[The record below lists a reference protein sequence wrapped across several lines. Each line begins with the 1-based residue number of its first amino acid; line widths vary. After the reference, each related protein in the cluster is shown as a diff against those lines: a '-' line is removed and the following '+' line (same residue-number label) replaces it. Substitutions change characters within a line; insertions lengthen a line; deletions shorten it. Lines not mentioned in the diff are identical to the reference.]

1 MIMSNI
7 VSVFMQFCLKFY
19 DKFIKSPLQKKLLGK
34 CGKHVVFRYNK
45 WSNNFTNIYLD
56 DYTQLVD
63 FTFISNGGRLF
74 IKKYS
79 GAPQGFTVVTNI
91 HRRIVGMNIR
101 SVMDCEDQSESE
113 KDVVI
118 EEDVTI
124 GANVTILPG
133 VVVGRGTSIG
143 AGTVLRNST
152 PPYSIVS
159 GNPAKIVG
167 FNYTPE
173 DAIEHEKSLYSEEE
187 RLPLDLLE
195 KNYEKYFLKRLK
207 EIKEFN
213 RL

>member
-1 MIMSNI
+1 MIVNFI
-7 VSVFMQFCLKFY
+7 QFSAKAY
-19 DKFIKSPLQKKLLGK
+19 DKFIKSPLQKRLLGQ
-34 CGKHVVFRYNK
+34 CGKHVVFRQNK
-45 WSNNFTNIYLD
+45 WSNHYENVFLD

-79 GAPQGFTVVTNI
+79 GAPQGFTVVTNL
-91 HRRIVGMNIR
+91 HKRIAGIDIR
-101 SVMDCEDQSESE
+101 QAMDNEDPSVSE
-113 KDVVI
+113 KDVII
-118 EEDVTI
+118 EEEVTI

-143 AGTVLRNST
+143 AGTVLRYST
-152 PPYSIVS
+152 PPYAIVS

-167 FNYTPE
+167 FNFTPE
-173 DAIEHEKSLYSEEE
+173 EIIEHEKSLYSQEE
-187 RLPLDLLE
+187 RLPLELLE
-195 KNYEKYFLKRLK
+195 KNYEKYFLKRLN

>member
-1 MIMSNI
+1 MIA
-7 VSVFMQFCLKFY
+7 KFIQVTVKVY
-19 DKFIKSPLQKKLLGK
+19 DKFIKSPLQKRLLGR

-45 WSNNFTNIYLD
+45 WSNNYEHIFLD

-63 FTFISNGGRLF
+63 FTFISNGGRLY

-79 GAPQGFTVVTNI
+79 GAPQGFTVVTNV
-91 HRRIVGMNIR
+91 HKRVVGTDIR
-101 SVMDCEDQSESE
+101 CVMDHEDPNVSE
-113 KDVVI
+113 KDVII

-133 VVVGRGTSIG
+133 VTVGRGTAIG
-143 AGTVLRNST
+143 AGTILRYNT

-167 FNYTPE
+167 FNFTPE
-173 DAIEHEKSLYSEEE
+173 EIIEHEKALYPEEE
-187 RLPLDLLE
+187 RLPLELLE